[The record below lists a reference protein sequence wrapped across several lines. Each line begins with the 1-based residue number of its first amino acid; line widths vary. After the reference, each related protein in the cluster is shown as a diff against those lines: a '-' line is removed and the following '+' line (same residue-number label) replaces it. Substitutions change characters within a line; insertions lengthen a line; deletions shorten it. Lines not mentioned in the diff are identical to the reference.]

1 MTVYIAEKPDI
12 ASAMAS
18 YLWNDYAACR
28 NKHSYQKGDVIV
40 TWAYGHILMTAMPEA
55 YGKEYADFSKYPI
68 FPETWKK
75 SPSPSTKEQFEYIR
89 SVLKKADVVV
99 NGGDPDREGQLLIDE
114 ILEYVGYKGEVRRIL
129 INAKDPDSMKRAF
142 DGIVPNEK
150 FRPLYHAG
158 MARERADWLVG
169 INLSRAYTVSA
180 RAGGRGN
187 VWRVGRVKIPT
198 LALVVNREK
207 EILDFHSVE
216 YYELDGKFSKS
227 GIPFTAT
234 LKSGEDAPTD
244 SEGRI
249 IERKYLE
256 QIQNEV
262 KNKPAKVTLSERK
275 SQMENAPLPYSL
287 DTLQVEANKRYGMS
301 PSNVLAKVQSLYE
314 KKYVSYP
321 RSDCNYI
328 PTSQHEDGR
337 RILRSLAGYGLGA
350 AAEADAG
357 LKGRCFNDGKVSAH
371 HAIIPTGIVPKG
383 LDEWERKVYDMI
395 AVRYIVQFYPPC
407 KFDTVKYEIE
417 SQGHVF
423 AGSGKAVVSPGWRSV
438 VKSEAKDDEVKEVPN
453 LVVGDVFQIPI
464 YIIETKKTK
473 PPKRFTEGS
482 LLAAMTNIW
491 RFVSPDNPNR
501 EKLKECKG
509 IGTPAT
515 RDSIISDLL
524 ATTSG
529 KSHSFPC
536 IQKKGKELVPTDFGT
551 AMIESI
557 HESLTKPDL
566 TAIMEYN
573 LSAIADGKMGLD
585 DFLKQTEEMVR
596 ENIWYAEESVP
607 QSASRLVSG
616 DGQEVPPRDCSEQRE
631 PSCLHEWPSR
641 EEQRPCQCP
650 VCHRETLVRKYSP
663 KTKKHF
669 WVCQEE
675 SCVHPSTGKPIFY
688 ADNRKKPVIKLCP
701 QCGLPLNNVYSKKKK
716 QLYWFCPKCN
726 EFKTIK

>member
-12 ASAMAS
+12 ASSMAS
-18 YLWNDYAACR
+18 FLWSDYAACR
-28 NKHSYQKGDVIV
+28 NKHCYQKGDVIV

-68 FPETWKK
+68 FPTSWKK
-75 SPSPSTKEQFEYIR
+75 FPSPSVKEQFEYIKN
-89 SVLKKADVVV
+89 VLKKADVVV

-114 ILEYVGYKGEVRRIL
+114 ILEYVGYQGEVRRIL

-158 MARERADWLVG
+158 LARERADWLVG
-169 INLSRAYTVSA
+169 INLSRAYTMSA
-180 RAGGRGN
+180 RAGGTRN

-207 EILDFHSVE
+207 EILDFHSIE
-216 YYELDGKFSKS
+216 YYELEGKFSKG
-227 GIPFTAT
+227 GIPFSAT
-234 LKSGEDAPTD
+234 LKPAEDAPTD

-249 IERKYLE
+249 IKRKYLE
-256 QIQNEV
+256 EVQHEV
-262 KNKPAKVTLSERK
+262 KNKPAKVILSERK

-301 PSNVLAKVQSLYE
+301 PSSVLAKVQSLYE
-314 KKYVSYP
+314 KKFVSYP

-328 PTSQHEDGR
+328 PTSQHVDGR
-337 RILRSLAGYGLGA
+337 RILQSLADYGLGA

-423 AGSGKAVVSPGWRSV
+423 AGNGKAVVSPGWRSV
-438 VKSEAKDDEVKEVPN
+438 VKSDDKDDEVKEVPN
-453 LVVGDVFQIPI
+453 LIVGDVFSIPI

-473 PPKRFTEGS
+473 PPKRFTEGT

-524 ATTSG
+524 ATSSG

-585 DFLKQTEEMVR
+585 DFMRQTEKMVR
-596 ENIWYAEESVP
+596 DNIRFAEESVP
-607 QSASRLVSG
+607 QMASGSMQN

-631 PSCLHEWPSR
+631 PSCLHGWPSR

-675 SCVHPSTGKPIFY
+675 SCVHPATGKPVFY
-688 ADNRKKPVIKLCP
+688 EDYRKKPVINLCP

>member
-12 ASAMAS
+12 ASAIAS
-18 YLWNDYAACR
+18 YLWNDYPACK
-28 NKHSYQKGDVIV
+28 NKHCYQKGDVIV

-68 FPETWKK
+68 FPTAWKK
-75 SPSPSTKEQFEYIR
+75 NPSPSTKEQFEYIR

-114 ILEYVGYKGEVRRIL
+114 ILEYVSYKGEVRRIL

-169 INLSRAYTVSA
+169 INLSRVYTVSA
-180 RAGGRGN
+180 RAGGRGS

-207 EILDFHSVE
+207 EILDFHSIE
-216 YYELDGKFSKS
+216 YYELDGKFSKG
-227 GIPFTAT
+227 GIPFTAI
-234 LKSGEDAPTD
+234 LKPGEDAPTD

-249 IERKYLE
+249 VERKYLE

-262 KNKPAKVTLSERK
+262 KNKPARVTLSERK

-287 DTLQVEANKRYGMS
+287 DTLQVEANKRFGMS
-301 PSNVLAKVQSLYE
+301 PSSVLAKVQSLYE

-337 RILRSLAGYGLGA
+337 RILRSLADYGLGA

-407 KFDTVKYEIE
+407 KYDTVKYEIE

-438 VKSEAKDDEVKEVPN
+438 VIQEDKDDEVKEVPN
-453 LVVGDVFQIPI
+453 LVVGDVFTIPI

-551 AMIESI
+551 AMIENI

-573 LSAIADGKMGLD
+573 LSAIADGKMELD
-585 DFLKQTEEMVR
+585 DFMKQTEAMVR
-596 ENIWYAEESVP
+596 ENIRYAEESAP
-607 QSASRLVSG
+607 LSASCLMSS
-616 DGQEVPPRDCSEQRE
+616 DGQEVPPRE
-631 PSCLHEWPSR
+631 
-641 EEQRPCQCP
+641 CP

-675 SCVHPSTGKPIFY
+675 SCVHPATGKPVFY
-688 ADNRKKPVIKLCP
+688 EDYRKKPVIKLCP

-716 QLYWFCPKCN
+716 QSYWFCPKCN

>member
-1 MTVYIAEKPDI
+1 MIVYIAEKPDI
-12 ASAMAS
+12 ASAIAS
-18 YLWNDYAACR
+18 YLWSDYAKCK
-28 NKHSYQKGDVIV
+28 NKHCFQKSDVVV
-40 TWAYGHILMTAMPEA
+40 TWAYGHIMMTAMPEA

-68 FPETWKK
+68 IPSVWKK
-75 SPSPSTKEQFEYIR
+75 HPAPSTKEQFEYIR

-114 ILEYVGYKGEVRRIL
+114 ILEYVGYKGEVWRIL
-129 INAKDPDSMKRAF
+129 INAKDSNSMKRAF
-142 DGIVPNEK
+142 EGMEPNEK
-150 FRPLYHAG
+150 YRPLYHAG

-169 INLSRAYTVSA
+169 INLSRAYTLSA
-180 RAGGRGN
+180 RKDGKGS

-207 EILDFHSVE
+207 EIQDFHSVE
-216 YYELDGKFSKS
+216 YYELDGKFSKG

-234 LKSGEDAPTD
+234 FKPTEEAPTD

-249 IERKYLE
+249 IERQYLE
-256 QIQNEV
+256 KIKDEV
-262 KNKPAKVTLSERK
+262 KNKPAKVTLSEKK
-275 SQMENAPLPYSL
+275 SQTESAPLPYSL

-328 PTSQHEDGR
+328 PTSQQVDGS
-337 RILRSLAGYGLGA
+337 RILQSLVEYGISAAGGA
-350 AAEADAG
+350 DSTM
-357 LKGRCFNDGKVSAH
+357 KGRCFNDSKVSAH
-371 HAIIPTGIVPKG
+371 HAIIPTGVVPKS
-383 LDEWERKVYDMI
+383 LDEWEQKVYDMI
-395 AVRYIVQFYPPC
+395 AIRYIIQFYPSC
-407 KFDTVKYEIE
+407 KYDAIRYEIE

-423 AGSGKAVVSPGWRSV
+423 AGSGKAVSSPGWRSV
-438 VKSEAKDDEVKEVPN
+438 VKSEDKEDEVKEVPN
-453 LVVGDVFQIPI
+453 LVVGDVFSIPI
-464 YIIETKKTK
+464 YIIEEKKTT

-529 KSHSFPC
+529 KSHILPC
-536 IQKKGKELVPTDFGT
+536 IQKRGKELVPTDFGI
-551 AMIESI
+551 AMIENI

-566 TAIMEYN
+566 TALMEYN
-573 LSAIADGKMGLD
+573 LTAIAEGKKTLESFMEE
-585 DFLKQTEEMVR
+585 TEAMVR
-596 ENIWYAEESVP
+596 QNIQFAEDSAPQLSSFKSENGE
-607 QSASRLVSG
+607 
-616 DGQEVPPRDCSEQRE
+616 GQEVPPRE
-631 PSCLHEWPSR
+631 
-641 EEQRPCQCP
+641 CP

-669 WVCQEE
+669 WVCKED
-675 SCVHPSTGKPIFY
+675 SCVHPATGKPVFY
-688 ADNRKKPVIKLCP
+688 ADQRQKPVIKLCP
-701 QCGLPLNNVYSKKKK
+701 QCGLPLNNVYSKKTK
-716 QLYWFCPKCN
+716 QSYWFCPKCN
-726 EFKTIK
+726 EFKNVK